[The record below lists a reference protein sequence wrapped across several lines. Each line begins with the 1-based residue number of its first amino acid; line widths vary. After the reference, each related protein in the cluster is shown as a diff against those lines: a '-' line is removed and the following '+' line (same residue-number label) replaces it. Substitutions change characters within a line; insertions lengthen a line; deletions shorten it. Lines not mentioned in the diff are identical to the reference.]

1 MKSETIEKFET
12 IEYKLEGQI
21 GLLTIQRPQAL
32 NALNAQVLEE
42 LSTFARE
49 IRNSKEIRVLI
60 VTGSGEKAFVAGAD
74 IKAMSGMTQK
84 EARNFSSTAQKV
96 FDRIASLPFAVIAA
110 VNGFALGGGCE
121 LALACDI
128 IIASEKAK
136 FGLPEVTLGLLPS
149 FGGTQRLPRAVG
161 LFKAREMIFS
171 GEFYSAQDC
180 LNMGLVNKVVPPD
193 QVLAEAQK
201 LAHTIASRAPIAV
214 AKAKQSLNTGFE
226 LHIAGGLKREAAL
239 FGELFNTQD
248 QKEGIDAFI
257 TKRQPEFKGN

>member
-1 MKSETIEKFET
+1 MKFET
-12 IEYKLEGQI
+12 IEYQQEGHV
-21 GLLTIQRPQAL
+21 GLLIIQRPQAL

-42 LSTFARE
+42 LSTFAKD
-49 IRNSKEIRVLI
+49 ISSNKEIRALVI
-60 VTGSGEKAFVAGAD
+60 TGSGEKAFVAGAD
-74 IKAMSGMTQK
+74 IKAMASMTPK
-84 EARNFSSTAQKV
+84 EAQDFSTTAQAV
-96 FDRIASLPFAVIAA
+96 FDNIAALPFAVIAA

-161 LFKAREMIFS
+161 LFKAREMVFS

-180 LNMGLVNKVVPPD
+180 LNMGLVNRVTAPD
-193 QVLAEAQK
+193 QLLPEARK
-201 LAHTIASRAPIAV
+201 LAQTIASRAPIAV
-214 AKAKQSLNTGFE
+214 AKAKQSISKGYE
-226 LHIAGGLKREAAL
+226 LHIKDGLQQEAEL